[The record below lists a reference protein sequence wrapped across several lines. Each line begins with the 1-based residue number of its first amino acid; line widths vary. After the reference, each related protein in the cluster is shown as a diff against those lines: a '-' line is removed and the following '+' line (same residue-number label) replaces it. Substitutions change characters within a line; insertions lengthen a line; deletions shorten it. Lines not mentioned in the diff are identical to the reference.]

1 MKCGR
6 PTRLARHVTQ
16 PLRERATRPQVWSA
30 GMFDHDIVSHVTCKK
45 VRLSAKM
52 KDARNANDDDDDD
65 EVAEGIAL
73 QSDSCMC
80 RGTPE
85 DGGSGVWGLVRLTP
99 QKDFPRRAKEKIRT
113 RPRQ

>member
-1 MKCGR
+1 
-6 PTRLARHVTQ
+6 
-16 PLRERATRPQVWSA
+16 
-30 GMFDHDIVSHVTCKK
+30 
-45 VRLSAKM
+45 M
-52 KDARNANDDDDDD
+52 KDARNANDDDDD

-113 RPRQ
+113 RPPTSRHKTSGSRAPTLAPGVGGGRGRGQYNGIDDGWENLDPGTLDRNDPR

>member
-1 MKCGR
+1 
-6 PTRLARHVTQ
+6 
-16 PLRERATRPQVWSA
+16 
-30 GMFDHDIVSHVTCKK
+30 MFDHDIVSHVTCKK

-52 KDARNANDDDDDD
+52 KDARNANDDDDD

-113 RPRQ
+113 RRRQ

>member
-1 MKCGR
+1 
-6 PTRLARHVTQ
+6 
-16 PLRERATRPQVWSA
+16 
-30 GMFDHDIVSHVTCKK
+30 MFDHDIVSHVTCKN

-73 QSDSCMC
+73 QSDSCIC

-85 DGGSGVWGLVRLTP
+85 DGGSGVWGLGSGPIDPSKRLP
-99 QKDFPRRAKEKIRT
+99 QEGQGKDPNPA
-113 RPRQ
+113 PSVNY